1 MSKRPPVQAD
11 IDQGGPSPWD
21 KYLRIVMMA
30 DAKYRVDGVLTVS
43 IGLEPTRFTLIERFA
58 FNRFLNHRQK

>member
-1 MSKRPPVQAD
+1 
-11 IDQGGPSPWD
+11 
-21 KYLRIVMMA
+21 MMA